1 MAMFLKTTFLFMNP
15 HDLGQLALLLSPA
28 MLISV
33 LLFISTTPLSFLI
46 DQCLTGAATE

>member
-1 MAMFLKTTFLFMNP
+1 MAMFLKTTFLFMTP

-33 LLFISTTPLSFLI
+33 LLLFTF
-46 DQCLTGAATE
+46 AAGG